1 MEPAPDRPSLS
12 NVHRELRSFPLHTIA
27 PVAVV
32 VLAAFA
38 LWRFLSS
45 DPAIATAVALC
56 TVPAVIGCVIS
67 YTQRRRMEVAGLL
80 VCISNAAGCLLAVRV
95 VGDDAMAWVYLALMA
110 NFFLASNRV
119 ATTTNLALTAAL
131 LAMPDVLLGS
141 TPNIPGICVIAIT
154 LGFGYRFSGSLQGD
168 RARLEQLASLDTLT
182 GLPNRRTLERTL
194 VQLIADDRSDRY
206 GYALVI
212 LDIDHFKSVNDLY
225 GHTSGDTALSD
236 LAMILRFEL
245 REHDL
250 AFRFGGEEF
259 VILVNAKTREAL
271 ESFAE
276 RIRKAVYQS
285 LRGPGGRITISLGA
299 AMYAG
304 EPHWQD
310 WFSRADAALY
320 RVKENGRNSYMIAEE
335 LE

>member
-1 MEPAPDRPSLS
+1 MEPSRDRPSLS
-12 NVHRELRSFPLHTIA
+12 SAYRELSSFPLHTIA
-27 PVAVV
+27 PITVV
-32 VLAAFA
+32 VLTAFA

-45 DPAIATAVALC
+45 DPAIAAAALLC
-56 TVPAVIGCVIS
+56 AVPALIGAIVS
-67 YTQRRRMEVAGLL
+67 RKQRRHLEVAGLL
-80 VCISNAAGCLLAVRV
+80 VCISNAAGCLLAVQV
-95 VGDDAMAWVYLALMA
+95 LGDDALAWAYLALMA

-119 ATTTNLALTAAL
+119 ATTTNLALAAAL
-131 LAMPDVLLGS
+131 LALPDVLLGS
-141 TPNIPGICVIAIT
+141 APNIPGIAVIALT
-154 LGFGYRFSGSLQGD
+154 LGFGYRFSGSLKGD

-182 GLPNRRTLERTL
+182 GLPNRRSLERTL
-194 VQLIADDRSDRY
+194 VQLIADERSDRY

-212 LDIDHFKSVNDLY
+212 LDIDHFKDVNDRF

-271 ESFAE
+271 DSFTE

-320 RVKENGRNSYMIAEE
+320 QAKGSGRNSYIIAEA